1 MKREKTKKYLS
12 HGIKILFLILVV
24 YFLGKYFI
32 DNRDVIKN
40 MDWHL
45 DWISVMISFLFY
57 FAYMITLASLW
68 HYITKLN
75 QCSIGHFDAVIA
87 YLSSIPGKY
96 IPGKVFLLMARCPA
110 YEKANQPIRKV
121 TICFFLENIC
131 TLLGAAFLFLISLFF
146 FPNDL
151 LSQYA
156 WLTVILIILFFI
168 FIHPRI
174 INFFLRIAGKLL
186 KKDMEIPMSYP
197 DMLRVVVL
205 FICNWLVAGSGFF
218 MLVHAIYPVTASQW
232 LYVGGIYGLSTI
244 IGILALFA
252 PSGLGVREGILIAG
266 LLLIMPEEYAVTISL
281 ITRLWQT
288 VAEIFLVAGSLLVN
302 RIAKYVKKSGS

>member
-1 MKREKTKKYLS
+1 MKHEKTKQIIS
-12 HGIKILFLILVV
+12 HAVKIIFLVLVI

-32 DNRDVIKN
+32 DNWEVIQN
-40 MDWHL
+40 MDWNL
-45 DWISVMISFLFY
+45 DWFSIVISFLLY

-68 HYITKLN
+68 HFITKLN
-75 QCSIGHFDAVIA
+75 QCSITHFDAVIA

-110 YEKANQPIRKV
+110 YEKANQPLRKV
-121 TICFFLENIC
+121 TVCFFLENIC

-151 LSQYA
+151 LKNYM
-156 WLTVILIILFFI
+156 WLTVLLIIVFFI
-168 FIHPRI
+168 CIHPKI
-174 INFFLRIAGKLL
+174 INFFLRILGRCF
-186 KKDMEIPMSYP
+186 KKDMQIPMSYP
-197 DMLRVVVL
+197 DLLKVVVL

-218 MLVHAIYPVTASQW
+218 MLVHAIYPVAVSQW
-232 LYVGGIYGLSTI
+232 LYIGGIYGLSTI

-252 PSGLGVREGILIAG
+252 PSGLGVREGILMAG

-281 ITRLWQT
+281 ISRLWQT
-288 VAEIFLVAGSLLVN
+288 VAEIILVAGAFLVN
-302 RIAKYVKKSGS
+302 KIVNIKKSGS

>member
-12 HGIKILFLILVV
+12 YGIKILFLILVV

-40 MDWHL
+40 MDWDL
-45 DWISVMISFLFY
+45 DWISVIISFLFY

-75 QCSIGHFDAVIA
+75 QCNIGHFDAVIA

-110 YEKANQPIRKV
+110 YEKANQPIQKV

-174 INFFLRIAGKLL
+174 INFFLRMAGKLL

-218 MLVHAIYPVTASQW
+218 MLVHAIYPVTALQW

-281 ITRLWQT
+281 ISRLWQT

-302 RIAKYVKKSGS
+302 KIAKYVKKSGS